1 MIQVTKEMF
10 DEMLS
15 ARVNLGYAEITLS
28 VNGKGAKYAVD
39 AMQHSP
45 RLTFSG
51 YEDEYSVGLTK
62 LREVDK

>member
-10 DEMLS
+10 EEMQ
-15 ARVNLGYAEITLS
+15 AAHAKLGYAEIILS
-28 VNGKGAKYAVD
+28 VNGKEAKYAVD
-39 AMQHSP
+39 AVQHSP
-45 RLTFSG
+45 RLTFSR